1 MINIVQMT
9 FPILITKLKKGVNT
23 PFFLSF
29 IKITLIAILVLHFSI
44 IFLDQLPDN
53 PIKHQ
58 YKKELLKYVDPFFT
72 QSWHLFSPNP
82 INTNMSLVLRFKYF
96 NKGKEQIT
104 EWVDVT
110 EPIITEREDKF
121 WSPAQRI
128 SKFLQSSMSDL
139 SESHT
144 KILTNIDQNDSLKVL
159 PNGKKQEIYENV
171 IRTSFGYK
179 SICNYSF
186 YVAENYFKSKKNKN
200 IKFQFKIIHLK
211 FPRFSKRK
219 ENYYDLKN
227 YKISE
232 IKSEFIELIR

>member
-1 MINIVQMT
+1 MT
-9 FPILITKLKKGVNT
+9 FQILITKIKKGVST
-23 PFFLSF
+23 PFFLTF
-29 IKITLIAILVLHFSI
+29 IKVSSITLLTLHFCV
-44 IFLDQLPDN
+44 IFLEQLSDN

-58 YKKELLKYVDPFFT
+58 FKKEIRKYVDPFFT

-82 INTNMSLVLRFKYF
+82 INTNMSLVVRFKYY
-96 NKGKEQIT
+96 NEGKEHTT

-110 EPIITEREDKF
+110 EPIIQEREDKF

-144 KILTNIDQNDSLKVL
+144 KILTDIDKNDSLKTL
-159 PNGKKQEIYENV
+159 DNIEKQKIYEMA
-171 IRTSFGYK
+171 IKTSFGYR

-186 YVAENYFKSKKNKN
+186 YVAENYFKSKNKDN

-219 ENYYDLKN
+219 ENYHDLKN

-232 IKSEFIELIR
+232 IKTEFIELKR